1 MASPTIVWRNPKPIK
16 RVRTWTHVR
25 RDERRTLYLVLESA
39 ACGPASWE
47 GLPTL
52 EVIRSRPM
60 TRCKTAKRDWNQV
73 LPGA

>member
-1 MASPTIVWRNPKPIK
+1 MASPFIIFRNPKPIK

-25 RDERRTLYLVLESA
+25 RNEHRTLYLVLESR
-39 ACGPASWE
+39 ACGPSSWE

-52 EVIRSRPM
+52 EIIRSRSA
-60 TRCKTAKRDWNQV
+60 TRFNNVKPNWNQI